1 MVIDKMK
8 YEIAMANACMS
19 RKDLYDKGIAR
30 GTLNNI
36 YHERDL
42 LPKTVGTIAAALGV
56 RAEEII
62 KEAQ

>member
-1 MVIDKMK
+1 MIIDKTK

-30 GTLNNI
+30 GTLNSI
-36 YHERDL
+36 YHGKDL
-42 LPKTVGTIAAALGV
+42 LPKTVGIIASALGV
-56 RAEEII
+56 RAEELI